1 MQKKNLFLKK
11 LNKLVLSINK
21 GLESFFN
28 FFKDNFFNKKK
39 RNFQTID
46 KRIFLALSLIF
57 IASVSYFLAPA
68 FYNKEKIKAQ
78 IEKQISN
85 KYNLQVKISKPLKYG
100 LFPKP
105 HFSSDNVDL
114 IYKSGTIAVSKNTKI
129 SIFTKNLFFVNN
141 VEIKDLNFNKTD
153 FKIKST
159 NFYFFVDLLN
169 NLNNNEEIQFKKS
182 KLFFFR

>member
-28 FFKDNFFNKKK
+28 FFKENFFNKKK
-39 RNFQTID
+39 RNFQAID

-57 IASVSYFLAPA
+57 LTTMSYFLAPA
-68 FYNKEKIKAQ
+68 FYNKDKIKAQ

-85 KYNLQVKISKPLKYG
+85 KYNLQVKITKPLKYG

-105 HFSSDNVDL
+105 HFSSEN
-114 IYKSGTIAVSKNTKI
+114 II
-129 SIFTKNLFFVNN
+129 
-141 VEIKDLNFNKTD
+141 
-153 FKIKST
+153 
-159 NFYFFVDLLN
+159 
-169 NLNNNEEIQFKKS
+169 
-182 KLFFFR
+182 FFFINQAQLPSLKIQEFQFLQTIYFQ